1 MTDLQIS
8 YFLKVTE
15 SMSFSKAARELF
27 VSQPSVSRQIQQLE
41 KELGY
46 VLFDRHNKNTIT
58 LTPAGMVFRD
68 SFRKMKEDLALTFSA
83 AEEISSKERL
93 QISIGIGE
101 GWDFCREIGKFRM
114 RAADIYPQ
122 AKIHLVQESFCR
134 LRQML
139 LNGELDAIICTTTSI
154 QNFEQLLLMPIGA
167 SHTIF
172 YISRQLLSNCG
183 REKPGL
189 KELADFP
196 LLMLPEAEASVS
208 IQLVL
213 LQFMAEHLRPEIKH
227 LPNRS
232 SIYQAVLLGEGFT
245 PMDERMFFA
254 KDERLYSLSTKEKI
268 PLSIVCKKNNQNP
281 LIRLLEEVFQEER
294 GSRWKSDI

>member
-27 VSQPSVSRQIQQLE
+27 VSQPSVSRQIRQLE

-46 VLFDRHNKNTIT
+46 ELFDRHNKNVIT

-68 SFRKMKEDLALTFSA
+68 SFRKMKEDLAVTFSA
-83 AEEISSKERL
+83 AEEISLREHL

-101 GWDFCREIGKFRM
+101 GWDFSSEIREFRL

-122 AKIHLVQESFCR
+122 AKISLMQESFCH

-139 LNGELDAIICTTTSI
+139 LNGDLDAIICATTSI
-154 QNFEQLLLMPIGA
+154 QNFEQLLLMSIGV
-167 SHTIF
+167 SHTTF
-172 YISRQLLSNCG
+172 YISKQLLWDCDS
-183 REKPGL
+183 EKAGL
-189 KELADFP
+189 KELSEFP
-196 LLMLPEAEASVS
+196 LLMLPEEEASVS

-227 LPNRS
+227 LPNRA

-254 KDERLYSLSTKEKI
+254 KDERLYSVSTDEKI
-268 PLSIVCKKNNQNP
+268 PLSIVCRKDNQNP
-281 LIRLLEEVFQEER
+281 LIRLLAECF
-294 GSRWKSDI
+294 

>member
-68 SFRKMKEDLALTFSA
+68 SFRKMKGDLAATFSA
-83 AEEISSKERL
+83 AEEISLKEQL

-101 GWDFCREIGKFRM
+101 GWDFCREMQNFQM
-114 RAADIYPQ
+114 HVADIYPQ
-122 AKIHLVQESFCR
+122 AKINFIQESFCR
-134 LRQML
+134 LRQMV
-139 LNGELDAIICTTTSI
+139 LNGELDAIICATTSI
-154 QNFEQLLLMPIGA
+154 QNFEQLLLMPIG
-167 SHTIF
+167 STHTTF
-172 YISRQLLSNCG
+172 YISRQLLVNCDS
-183 REKPGL
+183 EKPGL
-189 KELADFP
+189 KNFADFP
-196 LLMLPEAEASVS
+196 MLMLPEAEASVS
-208 IQLVL
+208 IQIVL
-213 LQFMAEHLRPEIKH
+213 MQFMAEHLRPEIKH
-227 LPNRS
+227 LPNRA

-245 PMDERMFFA
+245 PMDEKMFFA
-254 KDERLYSLSTKEKI
+254 KDERIFSLSTGEKI
-268 PLSIVCKKNNQNP
+268 PLSIVCRKDNQNP
-281 LIRLLEEVFQEER
+281 LIRLLAEAF
-294 GSRWKSDI
+294 